1 MMKVELLRIFLGWD
15 LDVFRPGLILHDA
28 CVIALV
34 CVQVCVLASSLPS
47 VPPWFCGILMS
58 SEAWLVTLY
67 TWTVW

>member
-34 CVQVCVLASSLPS
+34 CVQVLWHIDVIRSLVSDFVHLDCVVA
-47 VPPWFCGILMS
+47 G
-58 SEAWLVTLY
+58 AT
-67 TWTVW
+67 